1 MSKAK
6 GHLQPR
12 QRDKSGPCAR
22 AICSLR
28 LGCRCSGNFC
38 VASVEPSGSRE
49 TAEGGGERGTV
60 SSSGRGKRT
69 PRKDITLPRFSP
81 AEGDRHGS
89 STALAWALGN
99 AEPLGPRDPSH
110 RSVHFNNIPGDSR
123 AGKSQRSS
131 SLERGRSRSCGCARE
146 RGQGIKQPAGIHGSA
161 A

>member
-12 QRDKSGPCAR
+12 QRDKSGSCAR

-38 VASVEPSGSRE
+38 VASIEPSGSRE

-60 SSSGRGKRT
+60 SSSGRGKKT

-81 AEGDRHGS
+81 AEGDRHA
-89 STALAWALGN
+89 ALAWALGN

-110 RSVHFNNIPGDSR
+110 QSVHFNNIPGDSR

>member
-22 AICSLR
+22 VICSLR

-38 VASVEPSGSRE
+38 VASVEPSGSHE

-60 SSSGRGKRT
+60 SSSGRGKKT

-81 AEGDRHGS
+81 AEGDRHA
-89 STALAWALGN
+89 ALAWALGN